1 MEKKEDESDGVKF
14 NPEGSPTA
22 QRLAA
27 FQIDP
32 FQASFHPL
40 VRTTSV
46 LSFHRSSLDIRRE
59 VEAKKREWAVLQDTI
74 REQQRQSAAPGQFQ
88 FARVAVTNPNNDVRT
103 RMSIGSPM
111 RRSAMASMGDEGQVV
126 GYDPRSLKRSARLK
140 ALQDQTNTT
149 ASSTTTST
157 TASHMEENGEK
168 EASSPVKDMKRLRSP
183 VPPGSPV
190 WRPSSKPVNSV
201 VTMVNCE
208 LPFCFDIEGLNRFIS

>member
-59 VEAKKREWAVLQDTI
+59 VEAKKKQWAVLQDTL